1 MSNKNNK
8 TLDVHLIDKY
18 LSELSKELKKEYGR
32 YKEFEIILVGGAAI
46 ILNYDFR
53 GGTTDIDT
61 FVSSGGAIKDASYRV
76 ADKFDLPSDWLNSD
90 FRKTKSYSPHLVQYS
105 KFYKR
110 FSQILNVR
118 TITREYLVAMK
129 LISFRAYK
137 RDKSDIVGII
147 ETHKNSEKPISLEEV
162 QTAVKNLYGN
172 WDTITEEAKEF
183 VERALSGTVSYETE
197 ILGEDEGK
205 EILLEI
211 EEKYDDLLNTSN
223 VNTILEQIRA
233 KKKSE
238 VGDL

>member
-1 MSNKNNK
+1 MSSKNDN
-8 TLDVHLIDKY
+8 TLDIHLIDKY
-18 LSELSKELKKEYGR
+18 LSELSKELKKEYGK

-61 FVSSGGAIKDASYRV
+61 FVSLGGAIKDASYRV
-76 ADKFDLPSDWLNSD
+76 ADKFGLPSDWLNSD
-90 FRKTKSYSPHLVQYS
+90 FRRTKSYSPHLVQYS

-110 FSQILNVR
+110 FNQILNVR

-147 ETHKNSEKPISLEEV
+147 ETHKKTETPIRFEEI
-162 QTAVKNLYGN
+162 QTAVVNLYGN
-172 WDTITEEAKEF
+172 WDAISEEAKVF
-183 VERALSGTVSYETE
+183 VEKVLSGSVLYETE

-211 EEKYDDLLNTSN
+211 EENYDNLLNTSN

-238 VGDL
+238 TGEL

>member
-1 MSNKNNK
+1 MSNKNDN
-8 TLDVHLIDKY
+8 TLDIHLIDKY
-18 LSELSKELKKEYGR
+18 LSELSKELKKEYGKH
-32 YKEFEIILVGGAAI
+32 KEFEIILVGGAAI

-76 ADKFDLPSDWLNSD
+76 ADKFGLLADWLNSD
-90 FRKTKSYSPHLVQYS
+90 FRRTKSYSPYLVQYS
-105 KFYKR
+105 KFYKN
-110 FSQILNVR
+110 FNQILNVR

-147 ETHKNSEKPISLEEV
+147 ESHKNSDKPIQLEEV
-162 QTAVKNLYGN
+162 KKAVSNLYGGWN
-172 WDTITEEAKEF
+172 AISDEANEF
-183 VERALSGTVSYETE
+183 VENVLTGTVLYETE
-197 ILGEDEGK
+197 ILEEDEGK

-211 EEKYDDLLNTSN
+211 EEKYDNLLNTSN

>member
-1 MSNKNNK
+1 MFNNNNK
-8 TLDVHLIDKY
+8 TLDIHLIDKY
-18 LSELSKELKKEYGR
+18 LSELSKELKKEYGK

-53 GGTTDIDT
+53 SGTTDIDT

-76 ADKFDLPSDWLNSD
+76 ADKFDLPSDWLNAD
-90 FRKTKSYSPHLVQYS
+90 FRRTKSYSPHLVQYS

-110 FSQILNVR
+110 FNQILNVR

-162 QTAVKNLYGN
+162 QNAVKNLYGN
-172 WDTITEEAKEF
+172 WDAITEEAKVF
-183 VERALSGTVSYETE
+183 VEKVLSGTVSYETE

-223 VNTILEQIRA
+223 VNTILEQIRV

-238 VGDL
+238 VGEL